1 MAKLIT
7 ILIEDD
13 DEANWLAEEFR
24 NSGDIS
30 VTVNDEPVH
39 GQVVQVDNA

>member
-13 DEANWLAEEFR
+13 EKAEEFADAAR
-24 NSGDIS
+24 NHWDMSLDNWPDI
-30 VTVNDEPVH
+30 E
-39 GQVVQVDNA
+39 VVQVDNA